1 MGAADR
7 RRIKRR
13 NDPMVPKLKSF
24 IRDLY
29 EITENKNGRGI
40 LKPRPL
46 LSHLGLVKVLGF

>member
-29 EITENKNGRGI
+29 KITENKNGRGI